1 MRFHK
6 NRIINIVEEIL
17 NYLFSIGVSDIHMD
31 IIDKETKYE
40 IIFTCNIKDVDI
52 SKIDVLSEKLNC
64 EKVEEIEEYYW
75 GLTGESQFDN
85 QLSLVGMMVD
95 DFEIK
100 TVKDNLNLKLYRN
113 KN

>member
-6 NRIINIVEEIL
+6 NRIVNIVEELL
-17 NYLFSIGVSDIHMD
+17 NYFFSIGVNDIHMD
-31 IIDKETKYE
+31 IIDNVTKYE
-40 IIFTCNIKDVDI
+40 IIFICNIKDVDI
-52 SKIDVLSEKLNC
+52 SKIDLLSEKLNL

-95 DFEIK
+95 DFELK